1 MSRYKKIALAVDFYA
16 DNKEVI
22 ETARQVRSDSD
33 AQLLLVHVCEPLSAF
48 YAVDGAAAWGGQ
60 MANLD
65 ATMRVE
71 AKKHLLAVADQ
82 LEVNPDNCHLLHGD
96 VADEIHQLVEQQN
109 VDLIVLGS
117 HGKHGLKLLLG
128 STASSVLHGAS
139 CDVLA
144 VRINEEI

>member
-16 DNKEVI
+16 DNKDVI
-22 ETARQVRSDSD
+22 ETARQVRGDSD
-33 AQLLLVHVCEPLSAF
+33 AQLLLVHVCEPITAF
-48 YAVDGAAAWGGQ
+48 YAVDGVAAWGGQ
-60 MANLD
+60 MANLESS
-65 ATMRVE
+65 MRVE
-71 AKKHLLAVADQ
+71 AKKHLLAVAAQ
-82 LEVNPDNCHLLHGD
+82 LEVNEDSCHLLHGV

-109 VDLIVLGS
+109 VDLVVLGS

-144 VRINEEI
+144 VRISEDS